1 MEDLQQLEG
10 WAGPLLAKLQP
21 AARRRLARTVGTAL
35 RRSQVQRIREQRNP
49 DGSAYAPRKRAQ
61 AGQIKRRADRMFQ
74 GLTKAKHFKVEA
86 SEHAVAVGFLGRV
99 ARIARVHQ
107 EGLSDRVTAGG
118 PTVRYERRELLGF
131 TDAERQT
138 ILDCLI
144 EHLAR

>member
-10 WAGPLLAKLQP
+10 WVGPLLAKLQP
-21 AARRRLARTVGTAL
+21 AARRRLARAVGTAL

-74 GLTKAKHFKVEA
+74 GLTKAKHFKVQA
-86 SEHAVAVGFLGRV
+86 SEREVAVGFLGRV

-107 EGLSDRVTAGG
+107 EGLSDRVASKG
-118 PTVRYERRELLGF
+118 PTIRYARRELLGL

-138 ILDCLI
+138 IRDLLVD
-144 EHLAR
+144 HLAI